1 MTRKPGALEAAVKG
15 KQLQTRPKEDIQ
27 ADLDE
32 AIRWAETEAR
42 ALPVR
47 VKRGRPRAD
56 EPAVATRS
64 VTVRFP
70 VTVARQVEA
79 AAKRSGESVSEFV
92 RAAAYA
98 ASRPVTRTPAK
109 PRSPAARGK

>member
-1 MTRKPGALEAAVKG
+1 MTRKPDALVAAVKG
-15 KQLQTRPKEDIQ
+15 KQLQTRPRADIQ

-32 AIRWAETEAR
+32 AIRWAESKGRE
-42 ALPVR
+42 LPIR
-47 VKRGRPRAD
+47 VKRGRPKAS
-56 EPAVATRS
+56 EPAVETRS

-79 AAKRSGESVSEFV
+79 AAKRSGESVSEFI

-98 ASRPVTRTPAK
+98 ASRPVTRSPAK
-109 PRSPAARGK
+109 PRNLALRGK

>member
-1 MTRKPGALEAAVKG
+1 MTRKPDALEVAVKG
-15 KQLQTRPKEDIQ
+15 KRLQMRPKEEIQ

-32 AIRWAETEAR
+32 AIRWAETEAK
-42 ALPVR
+42 ALPIR
-47 VKRGRPRAD
+47 VKRGRPRAN
-56 EPAVATRS
+56 ELVVATRS

-79 AAKRSGESVSEFV
+79 AAKRSGESVSEFI

-98 ASRPVTRTPAK
+98 ASRPVSRAPAK
-109 PRSPAARGK
+109 PRKMAVRGK